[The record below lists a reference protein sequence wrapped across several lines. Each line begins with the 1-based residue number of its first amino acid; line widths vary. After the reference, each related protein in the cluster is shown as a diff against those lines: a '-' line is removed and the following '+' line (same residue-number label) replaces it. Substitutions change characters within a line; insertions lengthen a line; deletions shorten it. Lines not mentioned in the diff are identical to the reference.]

1 MAKISQKELFS
12 MAISGAISATGY
24 AEVLL
29 NRALRKYGPEKPIGY
44 PDTGYELPSIYGWSS
59 TEVKKLGDLPP
70 LLGSARAKI
79 KEEPTF
85 ENALSAGEATMWAA
99 EIVEALRYIDEDK
112 PYAKERLPGLQEFCG
127 FVGDPV
133 LRHLGIA
140 FVDDTIPGALVFVGK
155 AKDPKALAKII
166 RDCQNK
172 GMLIMATY
180 DIIKQLQDEDIS
192 MGTDIMLYPL
202 GEFTQVI
209 HGLNFAIRAALT
221 FGGVKRGDREALYK
235 YLSKRPKVVVVQLGP
250 LDHIKVAAEFAVMFN
265 GSPTITDQ
273 DVEEIPGKYVVQK
286 DYDQIVTTAIE
297 LRDMKVK
304 LGAVDIPVAYGP
316 AFEGETV
323 RRPDTF
329 VEAGGPSKTKVFE
342 LVRMRDANE
351 VEDGKITFIGKDV
364 DEMEEGS
371 STHLGILVEVYGKKM
386 QRDFESV
393 LERRI
398 HQFINFAEGGWH
410 TGQRNLLWV
419 RLSKKSV
426 RNGLKLEHF
435 GKILYTKFHDE
446 FGGIVSRV
454 QVTVSTDPDWIE
466 EHLKEAMEAYRERD
480 ARIAGL
486 TDESVDKFY
495 SCTLC
500 QSFAPN
506 HVCIVTPERLG
517 LCGAINWLDAK
528 ASYEMTPTGPN
539 KPVELGECIDKVKGA
554 WTGVNKAVYDLSHGK
569 LEAFNLYTMMDK
581 PMTSCGCF
589 ECIVAV
595 TADMQAVIVVNRE
608 YGGMT
613 PIGMKFSTLAG
624 SVGGGT
630 QTPGFIGVGR
640 QYLVSKKFISAD
652 GGFHRI
658 AWMPKELKDS
668 MYDQLK
674 ARAEELGTPD
684 FVDKIADETI
694 TTDPEGLREWM
705 EKVDHPALK
714 MPPMM

>member
-1 MAKISQKELFS
+1 MPKISQKELFS

-29 NRALRKYGPEKPIGY
+29 NRALRKYGPDKPIGY
-44 PDTGYELPSIYGWSS
+44 PDTGYELPSIYGWSK

-70 LLGSARAKI
+70 LLGSVRAKI

-85 ENALSAGEATMWAA
+85 ENALAAGEATMWAA
-99 EIVEALRYIDEDK
+99 EIVEALRYIDDDK
-112 PYAKERLPGLQEFCG
+112 PYAKEKLPGLQEFCG

-133 LRHLGIA
+133 LRNLGIA
-140 FVDDTIPGALVFVGK
+140 FVDDTIPGAMVFVGK
-155 AKDPKALAKII
+155 AKDSKALAKII

-172 GMLIMATY
+172 GMLIMATF

-192 MGTDIMLYPL
+192 MGTDVMLYPL

-221 FGGVKRGDREALYK
+221 FGGVKRGDREALYN
-235 YLSKRPKVVVVQLGP
+235 YLSKRPKVVVIQLGP

-286 DYDQIVTTAIE
+286 DYDQIVATAIE
-297 LRDMKVK
+297 LRDMKIK

-323 RRPDTF
+323 RRPETF

-342 LVRMRDANE
+342 LVRMRDANQ

-386 QRDFESV
+386 QKDFESV

-426 RNGLKLEHF
+426 KKGLKLEHL

-454 QVTVSTDPDWIE
+454 QVTVSTDPSWIE
-466 EHLKEAMEAYRERD
+466 EHLKEAMEAYMERD

-506 HVCIVTPERLG
+506 HVCIITPERLG

-539 KPVELGECIDKVKGA
+539 KPVEFGECLDPVKGS

-595 TADMQAVIVVNRE
+595 TADMQAVVVVNRE

-694 TTDPEGLREWM
+694 TTDADGLREWM